1 MGLFFKSYSIWHQ
14 PAFCYI
20 CSFLMKRLASFVV
33 LLVVLA
39 FTAQTTV
46 VSFFP
51 ELKAYLV
58 ASSGM
63 AEEVL
68 EEDEP
73 GEDDKVML
81 KSHADFEG
89 AGFTGAHSQ
98 FVMGTPGKLFR
109 EILAPPP
116 QA

>member
-1 MGLFFKSYSIWHQ
+1 MKRF
-14 PAFCYI
+14 A
-20 CSFLMKRLASFVV
+20 SFLV

-58 ASSGM
+58 AASGV
-63 AEEVL
+63 AEEVV
-68 EEDEP
+68 EEDES
-73 GEDDKVML
+73 GEDDKVVM
-81 KSHADFEG
+81 KSNQAFDG
-89 AGFTGAHSQ
+89 AQGPVVHSEQ
-98 FVMGTPGKLFR
+98 VMGTPRKLFR

>member
-1 MGLFFKSYSIWHQ
+1 
-14 PAFCYI
+14 
-20 CSFLMKRLASFVV
+20 MKRFASFVV

-51 ELKAYLV
+51 ELKAFLT
-58 ASSGM
+58 ATSGI

-68 EEDEP
+68 EEDES
-73 GEDDKVML
+73 GEDDKVL
-81 KSHADFEG
+81 SKSHHALEG
-89 AGFTGAHSQ
+89 ARFSSGQAEQ
-98 FVMGTPGKLFR
+98 VMGTPRKLFR

>member
-1 MGLFFKSYSIWHQ
+1 MDIPVARRMLHH
-14 PAFCYI
+14 PAFYYI
-20 CSFLMKRLASFVV
+20 CCFLMKRIASFVV

-58 ASSGM
+58 TSSGI

-68 EEDEP
+68 EEDES
-73 GEDDKVML
+73 GEDDKVL
-81 KSHADFEG
+81 IKSLHAFEG
-89 AGFTGAHSQ
+89 MKSPAVHSQ
-98 FVMGTPGKLFR
+98 QVMGTPVKLFR

>member
-1 MGLFFKSYSIWHQ
+1 
-14 PAFCYI
+14 
-20 CSFLMKRLASFVV
+20 MKRLASLVV

-51 ELKAYLV
+51 ELRAYLV
-58 ASSGM
+58 TSSGI

-68 EEDEP
+68 EEDES
-73 GEDDKVML
+73 GEDDKVVL
-81 KSHADFEG
+81 KSHHGVEG
-89 AGFTGAHSQ
+89 LKSMAVHSRQ
-98 FVMGTPGKLFR
+98 VVGRPGKLFR

>member
-1 MGLFFKSYSIWHQ
+1 
-14 PAFCYI
+14 
-20 CSFLMKRLASFVV
+20 MKRLASFVV

-51 ELKAYLV
+51 ELKAFLV
-58 ASSGM
+58 AASGID
-63 AEEVL
+63 EEVV
-68 EEDEP
+68 EEDES
-73 GEDDKVML
+73 GEDDKAIS
-81 KSHADFEG
+81 KSHYVLGG
-89 AGFTGAHSQ
+89 ALFSMGHAER
-98 FVMGTPGKLFR
+98 VMGTPRKIFR

>member
-1 MGLFFKSYSIWHQ
+1 
-14 PAFCYI
+14 
-20 CSFLMKRLASFVV
+20 MKRLASFVV

-51 ELKAYLV
+51 ELKAFLA
-58 ASSGM
+58 ASSGI
-63 AEEVL
+63 AEEVV

-73 GEDDKVML
+73 GEDDKVVT
-81 KSHADFEG
+81 KSYPTIDRIHSA
-89 AGFTGAHSQ
+89 AGHSRQ
-98 FVMGTPGKLFR
+98 VMGMPRKLFR